1 MISGERARKRRPCP
15 GYLLPAPPPQAGEL
29 QIGDR
34 VTWLAGWNYGE
45 PSKIIKVRE
54 LDPEYAGITEEL
66 VVVHFRYLLTRRL
79 RRDRLV
85 ARVIAKTCDPGA
97 RIWSLNGKAGLLMH
111 AYPDPAGSAACRGN
125 MPARKRAP
133 DWWQRGAG

>member
-1 MISGERARKRRPCP
+1 M
-15 GYLLPAPPPQAGEL
+15 
-29 QIGDR
+29 
-34 VTWLAGWNYGE
+34 TWLAGWNYGG
-45 PSKIIKVRE
+45 PSKIIRVRE

-66 VVVHFRYLLTRRL
+66 VVVHSGYLLTRRL
-79 RRDRLV
+79 RRDRLI

-125 MPARKRAP
+125 MPARKRHRTGGSVAQVEAAP
-133 DWWQRGAG
+133 VRSRRL

>member
-1 MISGERARKRRPCP
+1 M
-15 GYLLPAPPPQAGEL
+15 PAPPPQAGEP

-34 VTWLAGWNYGE
+34 VTWMAGWNYGG
-45 PSKIIKVRE
+45 PSKIIRVRE

-66 VVVHFRYLLTRRL
+66 VVVHSGYLLTRRL

-85 ARVIAKTCDPGA
+85 ARVIAKTCNPGA

-125 MPARKRAP
+125 MPARKRHRTGGSVAQVEAAP
-133 DWWQRGAG
+133 VRSRRL